1 MKNILLLVSGIVI
14 TLICVIFSTQLFETL
29 YYERE
34 FSNEM
39 YNQNIYFTIALI
51 LCSIAWV
58 TASIYYYLINSVS
71 FSRWFHWL
79 ITLFVACFVS
89 AIASDAYATVIF
101 SDLQLNFSNQL
112 FNFSIVLFFVELVLF
127 TIVSFSIRWWSSNC
141 RHTPIPE

>member
-14 TLICVIFSTQLFETL
+14 TLICIIFSTQLFEAL

-39 YNQNIYFTIALI
+39 YNPNIYFTIALI

>member
-1 MKNILLLVSGIVI
+1 MKNVLLLVSGIVI
-14 TLICVIFSTQLFETL
+14 TLICIIFSTQLFEAL

-51 LCSIAWV
+51 LCSIAWII
-58 TASIYYYLINSVS
+58 AGIYYYLINSVS

-89 AIASDAYATVIF
+89 AIASDAYATVRF
-101 SDLQLNFSNQL
+101 SDLQLDFSNQL

>member
-14 TLICVIFSTQLFETL
+14 TLICIIFSTQLFEAL

-58 TASIYYYLINSVS
+58 TSGVYYYLINSVS

-112 FNFSIVLFFVELVLF
+112 FNCSIVLFFVELVLF